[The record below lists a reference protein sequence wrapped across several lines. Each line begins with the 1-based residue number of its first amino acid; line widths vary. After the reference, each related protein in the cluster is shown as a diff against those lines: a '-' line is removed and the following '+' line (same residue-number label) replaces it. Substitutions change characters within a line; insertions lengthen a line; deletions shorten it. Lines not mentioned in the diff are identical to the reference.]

1 MCNLESL
8 KIDLK
13 ELNEGLTTLHFN
25 LGDAYFE
32 SLDED
37 EIKRGSVSVSLN
49 VRRTENYL
57 SSTSTPQARSLFRAT
72 SASTIWTRT

>member
-32 SLDED
+32 SLDET
-37 EIKRGSVSVSLN
+37 KSSVALSVC
-49 VRRTENYL
+49 R
-57 SSTSTPQARSLFRAT
+57 
-72 SASTIWTRT
+72 

>member
-13 ELNEGLTTLHFN
+13 ELNEGLTMLHFN

-49 VRRTENYL
+49 VRRT
-57 SSTSTPQARSLFRAT
+57 QARSLFRAT